1 MERITVPL
9 GYDICVGAGVLAKAP
24 KLLKPQAGGK
34 KAFFIVDS
42 RLKERARVLQRT
54 LEKAGW
60 TVDGVSLPAKEASKD
75 FKKMFSLYSQMIRC
89 GMDRHSTVFAI
100 GGGVIGDLAGFVAG
114 TYMRGIRWVGVP
126 TTLLAQVDS
135 SIGGKTGVN
144 HPLGKNLIGVFHQ
157 PSIVLCDVTFLDT
170 LSKRDVVSGVGEIVK
185 YGIAFDE
192 TFFRSLDRD
201 LEKLLELEGIE
212 KAVSESARWKAY
224 VVGKDP
230 YETRGLRALLN
241 FGHTLGHALEASTG
255 YGYFRHGEAIVWGMR
270 WATRLSEAR
279 GHLSSRERQEVE
291 AFLHRLPV
299 PPIPKRVTLKQM
311 LEYTKRDKK
320 NKNGR
325 LGFILLNRIGHAF
338 VDHRVEK
345 KQIAAAIK

>member
-1 MERITVPL
+1 MERLSVPL
-9 GYDICVGAGVLAKAP
+9 GYDICVGSGLLSKAP
-24 KLLKPQAGGK
+24 KLLRPLDSK
-34 KAFFIVDS
+34 KGFFIVDS
-42 RLKERARVLQRT
+42 RLKARADKLKRT

-60 TVDGVSLPAKEASKD
+60 EIDGITLPAKESTKD
-75 FKKMFSLYSQMIRC
+75 FKKMFAIYSKLLAS
-89 GMDRHSTVFAI
+89 GMDRHSVIFAV

-157 PSIVLCDVTFLDT
+157 PAMVLCDTEFLQT
-170 LSKRDVVSGVGEIVK
+170 LSQRDVVSGVGEIVK
-185 YGIAFDE
+185 YGIAFDDLFYK
-192 TFFRSLDRD
+192 TLDRE
-201 LEKLLELEGIE
+201 LENLLELKGIE
-212 KAVSESARWKAY
+212 KAISESARWKAY

-230 YETRGLRALLN
+230 FEIKGLRALLN

-270 WATRLSEAR
+270 WAARLSEAR
-279 GHLSSRERQEVE
+279 GHLASDDRQAIEF
-291 AFLHRLPV
+291 FLNRLPV
-299 PPIPKRVTLKQM
+299 PPVPKHVTLAKM

-320 NKNGR
+320 NKDGKI
-325 LGFILLNRIGHAF
+325 GFVLLSRIGHAF
-338 VDHRVEK
+338 IDHKVERK
-345 KQIAAAIK
+345 HLKAAIA